1 MIRCAITVSLV
12 PEAHGG
18 PFVYWNGLHDA
29 FARASKLGFQG
40 MEIFPPDA
48 DAVDTDEAAALCKVH
63 GMSIAA
69 VGTGAGWVKHKLH
82 LCHPDAEIRVRARAF
97 IGKIIARA
105 AKLGAPAIL
114 GSMQGRVEAGIERA
128 QALDWLAEALVEA
141 GKTASALGTHFLYEP
156 LNRYETNLI
165 NRQSD
170 AAMFI
175 QSREIRG
182 VKVLADLFHMNIEEE
197 NLCGALRVLAA
208 KGILG
213 HVHFAD
219 SNRRAVGMGHTEA
232 KSIAALLREVAYD
245 GYVSAEI
252 LPLPDSDQAATRTI
266 NSFRDLF
273 A

>member
-1 MIRCAITVSLV
+1 MIRSAITVSLV

-18 PFVYWNGLHDA
+18 PFVYWNGLQDA

-40 MEIFPPDA
+40 IEIFPPDA
-48 DAVDTDEAAALCKVH
+48 DAIDPDETAALCKVH

-82 LCHPDAEIRVRARAF
+82 LCHPDLEIRVRARAF

-105 AKLGAPAIL
+105 ARLGAPAIL
-114 GSMQGRVEAGIERA
+114 GSMQGRVEHGIERA

-165 NRQSD
+165 NRQND
-170 AAMFI
+170 AATFI
-175 QSREIRG
+175 QSRDIRG
-182 VKVLADLFHMNIEEE
+182 VKILADLFHMNIEEDD
-197 NLCGALRVLAA
+197 LCGALRSLAT
-208 KGILG
+208 KRLLG

-219 SNRRAVGMGHTEA
+219 SNRRAVGMGHMDA
-232 KSIAALLREVAYD
+232 GAIAVLLREMAYD
-245 GYVSAEI
+245 GYLSAEI
-252 LPLPDSDQAATRTI
+252 LPLPDSDQAATYTI
-266 NSFRDLF
+266 TSFREWF